1 VQAAAVHGYT
11 TAFLWS
17 AAIFAVGALI
27 SWTLLSRG
35 APEADVDASAELVFA
50 H

>member
-1 VQAAAVHGYT
+1 MHGYT

-17 AAIFAVGALI
+17 AAIFAIGGLV
-27 SWTLLSRG
+27 SWALLSSG
-35 APEADVDASAELVFA
+35 APEAEADASAEPVFA